1 MVVRPVVYRRE
12 PIQLFPNEG
21 QGNTSHEQND
31 CSSTIETNEMT
42 ARFIARADGTGATEL
57 FAELLIPGDLIPE
70 NVNVSGGDRLI
81 AKRIDPN
88 TLEERE
94 KLMIEHSDFDTN
106 YGAGFRIDDKQ
117 TGFEIAFDRSASGRV
132 SASDSSVTLPSPF
145 ALDWVSDPVAMTPAP
160 QSFSRSSATPYF
172 VVWDPFGAPEF
183 EPSDALNYQVT
194 GKCILTLSGVIDWQG
209 GEDALEL
216 TGALEDLAPPRDGRS
231 CPIRVRITLQR
242 DGTVDSAFSD
252 GSFVGEQVRVLKLQS
267 VP

>member
-1 MVVRPVVYRRE
+1 MNRMIAAR
-12 PIQLFPNEG
+12 LFG
-21 QGNTSHEQND
+21 SMLTLAILSGAACDSDRH
-31 CSSTIETNEMT
+31 SSTIETNEMT

-132 SASDSSVTLPSPF
+132 SANDSSVTLPSPF

-172 VVWDPFGAPEF
+172 VVWDPFAPRNSS
-183 EPSDALNYQVT
+183 PAM
-194 GKCILTLSGVIDWQG
+194 
-209 GEDALEL
+209 
-216 TGALEDLAPPRDGRS
+216 RS
-231 CPIRVRITLQR
+231 TIRSPA
-242 DGTVDSAFSD
+242 SAS
-252 GSFVGEQVRVLKLQS
+252 
-267 VP
+267 